1 MGYIE
6 KTLLVALGLL
16 AVLSLVIGAV
26 LRHHIGGF
34 LENIAREEREAKE
47 ARDREDAAA
56 RRQDGERQ
64 NDTGA

>member
-34 LENIAREEREAKE
+34 LENIAREEREA
-47 ARDREDAAA
+47 AQRE
-56 RRQDGERQ
+56 
-64 NDTGA
+64 TPSPSSS